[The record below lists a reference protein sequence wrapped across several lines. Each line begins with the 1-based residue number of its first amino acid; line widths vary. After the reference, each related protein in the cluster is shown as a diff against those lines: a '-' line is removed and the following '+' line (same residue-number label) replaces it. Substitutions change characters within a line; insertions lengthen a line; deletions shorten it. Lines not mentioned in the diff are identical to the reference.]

1 MTVLFEEAIRELLDE
16 YVHLQAEH
24 QRLTLVVPDAA
35 SYEAHT
41 VRLYM
46 HVCRVQFVLEQL
58 RQKLNAAEPGG
69 RAARVRY
76 CIEVA
81 PRSR

>member
-1 MTVLFEEAIRELLDE
+1 MTILFEEAIRELLEE
-16 YVHLQAEH
+16 YAHLQAEH

-41 VRLYM
+41 VKLYM

-58 RQKLNAAEPGG
+58 RQKMNGVEPGG
-69 RAARVRY
+69 RTARVRSRT
-76 CIEVA
+76 EA
-81 PRSR
+81 PPP